1 MKTRSEVLKIAESF
15 LGDGGSVFR
24 KFAGLPA
31 GTAYCNAY
39 VDYVA
44 YKGGVSSLYFNG
56 RKETYCP
63 HSIEWCKK
71 NLAQIPPYLALPMDI
86 IYIDW
91 ERNGIPNHIGLVRA
105 RKSTSTIYTIEGNT
119 DKKDK
124 KGRTV
129 AKNVVANRT
138 RSMEYVQGIYRT
150 LYPSSVK
157 LSKVRLDETNTEVGY
172 VTIYNLQLALG
183 MKATGILTKET
194 VKVLQRKVEA
204 TVDGAW
210 GPGTS
215 RKIQKK
221 IGAKIDGEFGPD
233 SVRKWKKW
241 INKINYPSSV
251 KKPAETKPA
260 SQTKAPVKKTYSGTL
275 PTLNTNA
282 KIINSMAFHQCW
294 PYGTKQSK
302 YTYKKGKPLAA
313 YTKGIDKA
321 YPKHKSWPNKKQRVG
336 ACCDV
341 FVGECCGNV
350 GVPVPKDLKNQL
362 KKMPKMTSKLTV
374 TKNYKASQF
383 KAGDIVARGRKDY
396 SGHTLVIAVV
406 YKVKNGKI
414 VGTKYVANS
423 HYKTLGGTYAVM
435 DSKSVTQKPSKWRY
449 YYSYRVKGAIRTWY
463 GIGDYGVD
471 VYRIQAFLK
480 WAGFYKG
487 ALDFVFGLKTADAVS
502 AFQKALGWKPVGR
515 CGTDTIKAMKTWKK

>member
-31 GTAYCNAY
+31 GASYCNAY

-44 YKGGVSSLYFNG
+44 NKGGVSSLYFNG
-56 RKETYCP
+56 KKETYCP

-71 NLAQIPPYLALPMDI
+71 NLAQVPLYWGLPVDI
-86 IYIDW
+86 IYFDW
-91 ERNGIPNHIGLVRA
+91 EPNGRPNHIGLVREK
-105 RKSTSTIYTIEGNT
+105 KSSTVIYTVEGNT
-119 DKKDK
+119 DKKNKDGK
-124 KGRTV
+124 VV
-129 AKNVVANRT
+129 AHNVVANRT
-138 RSMEYVQGIYRT
+138 RNGSYVQGVFHVQYV
-150 LYPSSVK
+150 PAGVK
-157 LSKVRLDETNTEVGY
+157 KKKLDLDGEFGPQ
-172 VTIYNLQLALG
+172 TIFNLQLALG
-183 MKATGILTKET
+183 MKATGVFTKET
-194 VKVLQRKVEA
+194 AKALQRKVGA
-204 TVDGAW
+204 TQDAVI
-210 GPGTS
+210 GPGTA
-215 RKIQKK
+215 RRLQKFLGCK
-221 IGAKIDGEFGPD
+221 QDGEIGPNTT
-233 SVRKWKKW
+233 KTLQKW
-241 INKINYPSSV
+241 INKVNYKSAD

-260 SQTKAPVKKTYSGTL
+260 AKATTTAKKTYTGTL

-282 KIINSMAFHQCW
+282 KIINSMAFRQCW
-294 PYGTKQSK
+294 PYGTKTNK

-374 TKNYKASQF
+374 SKNYKAIQF
-383 KAGDIVARGRKDY
+383 TAGDIVARGRKDY
-396 SGHTLVIAVV
+396 SGHTFVVAVV

-423 HYKTLGGTYAVM
+423 HYKKLGGTYAVM
-435 DSKSVTQKPSKWRY
+435 DSKSVTQKPSKWKY

-463 GIGDYGVD
+463 GVGDYGVD

-487 ALDFVFGLKTADAVS
+487 ALDFDFGQKTADAVS
-502 AFQKALGWKPVGR
+502 AFQRALGWKPVGR

>member
-1 MKTRSEVLKIAESF
+1 MKTRTELLEIAKKQ
-15 LGDGGSVFR
+15 LGNGGSVYR
-24 KFAGLPA
+24 SYCDASGN
-31 GTAYCNAY
+31 YCNMF
-39 VDYVA
+39 VFWLFDDH
-44 YKGGVSSLYFNG
+44 GCGSLFPLPNRNYY
-56 RKETYCP
+56 RTYCP
-63 HSIEWCKK
+63 DSIKWCRE
-71 NLAQIPPYLALPMDI
+71 NLAQIPPYLALPCDI
-86 IYIDW
+86 IYFDW
-91 ERNGIPNHIGLVRA
+91 EPNRIPNHIGIVSHRI
-105 RKSTSTIYTIEGNT
+105 STSHIATIEGNT
-119 DKKDK
+119 SGGIVAAKDRK
-124 KGRTV
+124 
-129 AKNVVANRT
+129 AK
-138 RSMEYVQGIYRT
+138 YVLGIYRT
-150 LYPSSVK
+150 HFAPTGK
-157 LSKVRLDETNTEVGY
+157 LSKVRLDEANTEVGY

-194 VKVLQRKVEA
+194 VKVLQRKVGA
-204 TVDGAW
+204 TADGAW
-210 GPGTS
+210 GPSTS

-221 IGAKIDGEFGPD
+221 IGATQDGEFGPD
-233 SVRKWKKW
+233 SVRRWKKW

-251 KKPAETKPA
+251 KKPAETNPA

-294 PYGTKQSK
+294 PYGTKQNK

-321 YPKHKSWPNKKQRVG
+321 YPNHKKWPNKKQRVG

-374 TKNYKASQF
+374 SKNYKASQF

-396 SGHTLVIAVV
+396 SGHTFVVAVV
-406 YKVKNGKI
+406 YKIKNGKI

-423 HYKTLGGTYAVM
+423 HYKKLGGTYAVM

-487 ALDFVFGLKTADAVS
+487 ALDFVFGQKTADAVS